1 MCIRCTTLYTLWYL
15 NLYLVSSF
23 SPQSG
28 MSLEMMCYKLPISMT
43 ILPTV
48 TINYRLV
55 MVLTRSWMNSSSP
68 NLAYFLN
75 YFLPLLLLAWFMA
88 ESAIFLIFHCFI
100 AHSHHAYYI
109 CKSLCDIHYLYH
121 ECWMRL
127 FIHNYWH
134 LYVVTGK
141 LWFSPSLLS
150 TNLLGYK
157 WCPEQ
162 AFLISVLYTPWVS
175 PGVSILCFSSCFNLF
190 FILFF
195 IFFCICVTSCET

>member
-1 MCIRCTTLYTLWYL
+1 MSLLAYFANSLDRLLHYRDLNFTYFFLLRFSYLFIFIIILIHYHNRVCIRCTTLYTLWYL

-75 YFLPLLLLAWFMA
+75 YFLPLMLLAWFMA

-109 CKSLCDIHYLYH
+109 CISLCDIHY
-121 ECWMRL
+121 
-127 FIHNYWH
+127 
-134 LYVVTGK
+134 
-141 LWFSPSLLS
+141 
-150 TNLLGYK
+150 
-157 WCPEQ
+157 
-162 AFLISVLYTPWVS
+162 
-175 PGVSILCFSSCFNLF
+175 
-190 FILFF
+190 
-195 IFFCICVTSCET
+195 